1 MVLKRIFRTSGN
13 NNNNTNIAIIKK
25 RKIVLKYPLRI
36 TYTNRTP
43 ISIQAL
49 RNNLIKLFTII
60 AP

>member
-1 MVLKRIFRTSGN
+1 MVFKRIFRTSGN

-25 RKIVLKYPLRI
+25 RKIVLKNPLSI

-49 RNNLIKLFTII
+49 RNNFKNLFTIFT
-60 AP
+60 P

>member
-1 MVLKRIFRTSGN
+1 MVFKRILRTSGN

-25 RKIVLKYPLRI
+25 RKIILKNPSSI

-43 ISIQAL
+43 ISTQAL
-49 RNNLIKLFTII
+49 RNNFKNLVTIF

>member
-1 MVLKRIFRTSGN
+1 MVFKRIFRTSGN

-25 RKIVLKYPLRI
+25 RKIILKNPLSI
-36 TYTNRTP
+36 TYINRTP

-49 RNNLIKLFTII
+49 INNFKNLFTIF